1 MEAIK
6 KQEPAGDRQRHNLTA
21 QKKTNMKI
29 NNPIKKLIESY
40 SRKQREDSIAQVTH
54 SIQLR
59 EFENKIW
66 LCYNNIPL
74 VEQDDLKHSL
84 CEAVYRTRDAL
95 CRYYNLAD

>member
-1 MEAIK
+1 
-6 KQEPAGDRQRHNLTA
+6 
-21 QKKTNMKI
+21 MKI

-59 EFENKIW
+59 EFESEIW
-66 LCYNNIPL
+66 LCYNNIPI
-74 VEQDDLKHSL
+74 VAQDDLKHSL

-95 CRYYNLAD
+95 

>member
-1 MEAIK
+1 M
-6 KQEPAGDRQRHNLTA
+6 
-21 QKKTNMKI
+21 TNMKI

-40 SRKQREDSIAQVTH
+40 SRKQREDSIAQVKH

>member
-1 MEAIK
+1 M
-6 KQEPAGDRQRHNLTA
+6 
-21 QKKTNMKI
+21 KTNMKI

-59 EFENKIW
+59 EFESKIW

-74 VEQDDLKHSL
+74 VEQDDLKYSL
-84 CEAVYRTRDAL
+84 CEAVHRTRDAL
-95 CRYYNLAD
+95 CRYYNLTD